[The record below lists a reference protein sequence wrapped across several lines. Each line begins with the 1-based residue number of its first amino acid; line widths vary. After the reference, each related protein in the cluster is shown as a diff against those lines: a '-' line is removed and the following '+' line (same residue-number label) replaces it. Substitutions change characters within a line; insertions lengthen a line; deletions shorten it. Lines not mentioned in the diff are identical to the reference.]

1 MPDRT
6 ILIRGVGDYYAAV
19 EDTPPDLMPLV
30 KQTTGSAP
38 RRLGRFIQLAL
49 IGAGRALNGHKSDP
63 KTGVYLTSGR
73 GDMQVTTDVMQQ
85 VYVEGT
91 PPRPLSFINTV
102 SNTACFYIAKQFGLA
117 GRSSFVCN
125 RYFSF
130 ESALSLAM
138 LDIETGVATSALIGS
153 VDIALAPLDIHRRR
167 LRLPPE
173 TPVGE
178 GAHWLWLEAADASDT
193 APRITSM
200 EFPSSEQALADW
212 IARHSTGPDDTTL
225 AIGQFADANL
235 VHQIAAKS
243 GLAQTF
249 DYRSARAYYDSQSA
263 AAPSA
268 FLAATP
274 ASRTLLHV
282 NADDKGNFGCFAVKS
297 S

>member
-1 MPDRT
+1 MADRS
-6 ILIRGVGDYYAAV
+6 ILIRGVGDYYAPVDSAPA
-19 EDTPPDLMPLV
+19 ELMPLV
-30 KQTTGSAP
+30 KETIGSAP

-49 IGAGRALNGHKSDP
+49 IGAGRALGGQKADP
-63 KTGVYLTSGR
+63 KIGVYLTSGR

-138 LDIETGVATSALIGS
+138 LDIEVGVANSALVGS

-167 LRLPPE
+167 LRLDPQ
-173 TPVGE
+173 TPVAE
-178 GAHWLWLEAADASDT
+178 GAHWLWLEAGDAS
-193 APRITSM
+193 AVGPRITSM
-200 EFPSSEQALADW
+200 EFPSSPEALANW
-212 IARHSTGPDDTTL
+212 ISEHSAGPDDTAI

-243 GLAQTF
+243 GLAQSF

-268 FLAATP
+268 FLGATP
-274 ASRTLLHV
+274 AARTLLHI
-282 NADDKGNFGCFAVKS
+282 NADDKGNFGCFAVKT
-297 S
+297 